1 MKAEDDEEALPKLS
15 HQTFS
20 GSSYPSVPLGPH
32 LYSQLYL
39 SHPNIASSKDILDV
53 RLEECSPFEI
63 AILHPEKSISYSC
76 LQSSLKI
83 KPYVL
88 AILLKEGKKNPL
100 KKELAVYAPATMM
113 SYGEGVKLQ

>member
-1 MKAEDDEEALPKLS
+1 MQSL
-15 HQTFS
+15 
-20 GSSYPSVPLGPH
+20 
-32 LYSQLYL
+32 
-39 SHPNIASSKDILDV
+39 
-53 RLEECSPFEI
+53 EI
-63 AILHPEKSISYSC
+63 AILHPEKSINYSC

-113 SYGEGVKLQ
+113 SYGEGVKLQWPFDARGKVTLKHTATMKTTLSKVAWQIILSPTKRITNLYRYPQLQAITHLH